1 MKEQVD
7 NCEDYD
13 DYEERD
19 EHSWPHY
26 YDMIYDHIEDLERL
40 WKDHVNELELI
51 KEWMSLPITKA
62 LSMLMEADALMARM
76 GNRIE
81 YIKTTQV
88 AFFFIGRLGEMQQQ
102 CKCLRNFI
110 DETSNSLYYKEEE
123 KKGYHFFSRD
133 IPFKRPETLFDGI
146 IPDDFD
152 SERGW
157 YKPMGLDNY
166 TIVIRHI
173 TRRAHD
179 LYVTLER
186 LTSYVLEAKES
197 FERSSHEMKIMDH
210 IEEFKI
216 TNLYKNKQQ
225 ELLDQMPQSVKYNSC
240 EPCINWL
247 KQNEWLRRYLETR
260 MDSSSEKKTSSS
272 NADTTSYYKRR
283 NAIVLKVISEGIA
296 EWVDFIT
303 CLTLYYEIKNGQYIS
318 KELPEALNNTEALSL
333 LKKTQYLGLLDN
345 QWQPTGDYKNN
356 KRKAS
361 VLAYVIGQ
369 TLNLSPL
376 WASFEILWDR
386 SHMRNDFNGAIT
398 TKYYRTLKEE
408 IKKLISN

>member
-1 MKEQVD
+1 MKQQVD
-7 NCEDYD
+7 NCKDCD

-19 EHSWPHY
+19 EHNWPHY
-26 YDMIYDHIEDLERL
+26 YVMIYDHIEDLERL
-40 WKDHVNELELI
+40 WKDHVNEFELI
-51 KEWMSLPITKA
+51 KEWMSLPIIKA

-157 YKPMGLDNY
+157 SKPMGLDTY
-166 TIVIRHI
+166 SIVIRNI
-173 TRRAHD
+173 TSRAYD

-186 LTSYVLEAKES
+186 LTSYVLEAKEG
-197 FERSSHEMKIMDH
+197 FEKSNHEMRIMDH
-210 IEEFKI
+210 IEEFII
-216 TNLYKNKQQ
+216 TNLYKNKRQ
-225 ELLDQMPQSVKYNSC
+225 ELLDQMPQSVNGC
-240 EPCINWL
+240 EPYINWL
-247 KQNEWLRRYLETR
+247 KQNEWLRRYLETK
-260 MDSSSEKKTSSS
+260 MGSGSEEKTTSS
-272 NADTTSYYKRR
+272 NADMTSYIKKR
-283 NAIVLKVISEGIA
+283 NAIVLKAISEGIA

-303 CLTLYYEIKNGQYIS
+303 CLKLYYEIKNGQYIS
-318 KELPEALNNTEALSL
+318 KELPEALNNAEALSL
-333 LKKTQYLGLLDN
+333 LQKTQNLGLLDD

-369 TLNLSPL
+369 KLNLSPL

-386 SHMRNDFNGAIT
+386 SHMRNDFNGAVT
-398 TKYYRTLKEE
+398 TKYYKTLKEKIE
-408 IKKLISN
+408 ILISN